1 MRGAVW
7 AVNFFVF
14 AYAAVPFA
22 AYVQQAA
29 SVAIS
34 TQHFFAS
41 IETFRM
47 GEFGL

>member
-1 MRGAVW
+1 MRSAIW

-14 AYAAVPFA
+14 AHSAVPFA
-22 AYVQQAA
+22 TYVQQAA

>member
-1 MRGAVW
+1 MRSSVW
-7 AVNFFVF
+7 AVHFFVF

-41 IETFRM
+41 IGTFRM
-47 GEFGL
+47 VEFGL